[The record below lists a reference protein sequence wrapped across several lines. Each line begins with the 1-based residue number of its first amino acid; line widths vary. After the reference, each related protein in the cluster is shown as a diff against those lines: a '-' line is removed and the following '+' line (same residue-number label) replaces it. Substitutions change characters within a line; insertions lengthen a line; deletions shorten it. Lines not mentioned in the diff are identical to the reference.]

1 MGLPL
6 CGVSGDFGCAR
17 AREEDSAY
25 VPDVRTIID
34 KYENSMA
41 QMVRNNES
49 LTKGGIIIVVA
60 SDTAFIL

>member
-1 MGLPL
+1 MGHPL

-17 AREEDSAY
+17 QREEDSAY